1 MKYKEIP
8 KKCRNCF
15 YMRVWSLCIDGNH
28 EYSCRKLPKSKVGDP
43 NCDMFKVA
51 KPEDDV
57 W

>member
-1 MKYKEIP
+1 
-8 KKCRNCF
+8 
-15 YMRVWSLCIDGNH
+15 MRVWSLHMDGNH
-28 EYSCRKLPKSKVGDP
+28 EYACRKLPKSKVGDP